1 MVDGPSRRADNG
13 FELHGLTG
21 FSLRFNT
28 ADGTIPDGVP
38 SGSSQIVLESLVR
51 NGNLIV
57 TLSSI
62 QIPGQASVIDYRVM
76 QADGR
81 PLPTWLDRNGKTLT
95 GHRPA
100 DSETLKLKV
109 IGILSDGTTIER
121 DVVIQT
127 ISGEIQPL
135 EGSNLAG
142 SKRAALAPTFS
153 EQLRTFA
160 EARDAAFDQLQL
172 ALAG

>member
-1 MVDGPSRRADNG
+1 MIDGPDNQTG
-13 FELHGLTG
+13 GAPGLKGLTG

-28 ADGTIPDGVP
+28 ADGSIPDGIAA
-38 SGSSQIVLESLVR
+38 GASQIVLDSFVR
-51 NGNLIV
+51 QGSLIV
-57 TLSSI
+57 TMSSVE
-62 QIPGQASVIDYRVM
+62 IPGQAKVVDYRVM

-81 PLPTWLDRNGKTLT
+81 PLPSWLGRAGHTLQ

-127 ISGEIQPL
+127 MSGEIQPL
-135 EGSNLAG
+135 AG
-142 SKRAALAPTFS
+142 AKRAELAPLFS
-153 EQLRTFA
+153 DQLRTYA
-160 EARDAAFDQLQL
+160 DAQDIGFDRLQL